1 LHNTL
6 NNVEFD
12 DIGDRRDT
20 TIVQDNDHS
29 CPVFDVDTAV
39 PAIIKWLDTHNL
51 IISAYTSKASAQE
64 QQRDGVDGDEIK
76 VAS

>member
-51 IISAYTSKASAQE
+51 IISAAYTSKVISSQE
-64 QQRDGVDGDEIK
+64 QQRDGLDGGDEI
-76 VAS
+76 